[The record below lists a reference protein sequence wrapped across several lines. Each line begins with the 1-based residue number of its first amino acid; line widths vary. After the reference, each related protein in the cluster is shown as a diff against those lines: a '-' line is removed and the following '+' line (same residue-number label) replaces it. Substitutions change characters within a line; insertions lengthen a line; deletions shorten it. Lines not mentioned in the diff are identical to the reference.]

1 MTSPLWTWDALL
13 GASGGA
19 NDGSPRQA
27 VTGFSIDSRSLKPG
41 DVFVA
46 LKDARD
52 GHDFVSAAF
61 DAGASAALVW
71 HEYARKGGDGA
82 LIRVKDTLEALGSI
96 GQAARARTKA
106 RIVAVTGSVG
116 KTGTKEALC
125 ATLAQIGMTHA
136 SEKSFNN
143 QWGVPLTL
151 ARMPAEAGGTAV
163 IKRESPVFHIM
174 EARAQQATATV
185 RTFGLHPQSSVRCA
199 ALAMEDEGSTVTA
212 AFDGHTISYRL
223 AAPGVH
229 LAENSLAVVAVL
241 SALEVD
247 IPRAIGALAHLAAPA
262 GRGARTTLAT
272 ADGAIL
278 IIDESYN
285 ANPASMRAALA
296 TLAGVPRARFPR
308 RVAVLGDML
317 ELGSHAGEL
326 HMGLKRFIDDAGVDL
341 VFACGPNMQA
351 LFAALDRTRCGHWAA
366 TSEGLEKPLLDAVSS
381 GDVVMI
387 KGSLGSR
394 MAPLAEAL
402 RRRYG

>member
-1 MTSPLWTWDALL
+1 
-13 GASGGA
+13 
-19 NDGSPRQA
+19 
-27 VTGFSIDSRSLKPG
+27 
-41 DVFVA
+41 
-46 LKDARD
+46 
-52 GHDFVSAAF
+52 
-61 DAGASAALVW
+61 
-71 HEYARKGGDGA
+71 
-82 LIRVKDTLEALGSI
+82 
-96 GQAARARTKA
+96 
-106 RIVAVTGSVG
+106 
-116 KTGTKEALC
+116 
-125 ATLAQIGMTHA
+125 MTHA

-151 ARMPAEAGGTAV
+151 ARMPAEAEFAVFEIGMNHRGEIAPLARMIRPHIAVITTVEPVHIEYLGSLEEIAEEKSDIFVGLEAGGTAV

-185 RTFGLHPQSSVRCA
+185 RTFGFHPQSSVRCA

-326 HMGLKRFIDDAGVDL
+326 HMGLKRSIDDAGVDL

-351 LFAALDRTRCGHWAA
+351 LFAALERTRHGHWAA
-366 TSEGLEKPLLDAVSS
+366 KSEGLEKPLLDAVSS